1 MSASFR
7 YKKLRDN
14 HSPVPPTLLIGTKSD
29 LRTEDSNNDEIIPL
43 ANCRVTA
50 QNLGLK
56 YIEVSSYKMINIQE
70 AFLKLITMIDE
81 EQRGD
86 LCPDCVTLDTP
97 ENQLTIKQS
106 GCVCRC

>member
-1 MSASFR
+1 
-7 YKKLRDN
+7 
-14 HSPVPPTLLIGTKSD
+14 
-29 LRTEDSNNDEIIPL
+29 
-43 ANCRVTA
+43 
-50 QNLGLK
+50 
-56 YIEVSSYKMINIQE
+56 MINIQE